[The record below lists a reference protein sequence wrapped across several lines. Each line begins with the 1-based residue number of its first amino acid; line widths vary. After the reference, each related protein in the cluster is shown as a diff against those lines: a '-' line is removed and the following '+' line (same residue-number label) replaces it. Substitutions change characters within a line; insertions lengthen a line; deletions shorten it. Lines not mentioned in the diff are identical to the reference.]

1 MTRVPRQRR
10 AAVAVE
16 LAIVMPFL
24 AFMFIVAVDFC
35 RVFYYSQVVDT
46 AARNGALYLAE
57 PNGPNQSHYA
67 TLQDAVQ
74 GDASPDFASQLT
86 VTQTSGTDTVGPW
99 TQITVSFPFNS
110 LTNFPGIPTTLTVS
124 RTAFVRPAPAIPNS

>member
-1 MTRVPRQRR
+1 PATPEPPHPPPRCSEKAPVPPPPPPPGGGPRGPQGRLPRPEAEVPPMPRAPRQRR

-46 AARNGALYLAE
+46 AARNGALYLAD

-74 GDASPDFASQLT
+74 GDASPDFASQ
-86 VTQTSGTDTVGPW
+86 
-99 TQITVSFPFNS
+99 
-110 LTNFPGIPTTLTVS
+110 
-124 RTAFVRPAPAIPNS
+124 